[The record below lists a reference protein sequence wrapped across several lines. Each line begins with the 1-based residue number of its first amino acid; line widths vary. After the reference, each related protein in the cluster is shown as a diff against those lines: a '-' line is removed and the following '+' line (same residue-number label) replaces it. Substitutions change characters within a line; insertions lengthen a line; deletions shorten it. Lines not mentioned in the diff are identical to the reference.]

1 MSDDETAERAA
12 DHAADLRGVVG
23 EERAMPTTSSASA
36 GAAPSGSDPSS
47 GAEPWKNS
55 LWRAAKAAVLGGAGF
70 YSMMRILDGHA
81 SIRGAAFMGAWAA
94 AMSLSASRKGS
105 MFPSAPALVLGG
117 VTIGGT
123 LIAGAVAVVSGQS
136 LGEAAGVGAIGLFL
150 GGVLLAM
157 GFRSRRA
164 ERELESGQREARV
177 APVLISRAEL
187 ARRLE
192 TQQAATHAETR
203 RFMNWFGAGI
213 TAFVGLLGIGA
224 VSGVADAIPEWVWM
238 LAFFGFWGTIGGTMV
253 WASRRLRADALRYGL
268 LCSACDRPYASTFG
282 NMRLMKNITE
292 IGRCPQC
299 GVRIVSED
307 AP

>member
-1 MSDDETAERAA
+1 MSGIEHGEHAA
-12 DHAADLRGVVG
+12 DRAADLRGVVG
-23 EERAMPTTSSASA
+23 EERALLATSSASA
-36 GAAPSGSDPSS
+36 RTAPSGSDPSS
-47 GAEPWKNS
+47 GPEPWRNT
-55 LWRAAKAAVLGGAGF
+55 LWRAAKAAILGGAGF
-70 YSMMRILDGHA
+70 YSMMRIIDGNA
-81 SIRGAAFMGAWAA
+81 SISGAAFMGAWAA
-94 AMSLSASRKGS
+94 AMSVSASRKGS
-105 MFPSAPALVLGG
+105 MIPSAPALIMGG
-117 VTIGGT
+117 VTLGGT
-123 LIAGAVAVVSGQS
+123 LIASAVGVVSGQS

-157 GFRSRRA
+157 GLRSRRA

-187 ARRLE
+187 ARRME
-192 TQQAATHAETR
+192 TMQAATHAETR

-213 TAFVGLLGIGA
+213 TAFTGLFGIGA
-224 VSGVADAIPEWVWM
+224 VTGVADAIPEWAWM
-238 LAFFGFWGTIGGTMV
+238 VAFFGFWGTIGGTMV
-253 WASRRLRADALRYGL
+253 WASKRLRADALRHGL

-299 GVRIVSED
+299 GVRIVTED